1 MIVRVLGSS
10 CTRCK
15 TLEERIRRLVAEHQ
29 LPVEVEKVTDLQE
42 IMKYGIMMT
51 PGLVVN
57 GKVKSVGIVPT
68 DSQLL
73 QWLKEQGI
81 DTQESP

>member
-1 MIVRVLGSS
+1 M
-10 CTRCK
+10 
-15 TLEERIRRLVAEHQ
+15 VAEHQ